1 MRKNTKLISLTLLCV
16 FCGFLIITIPTVR
29 AKPDEPKFLEEMV
42 PMRDGVSLYT
52 RIYLPGHGK
61 YPAIITRTPYGIGGP
76 GEPPDPTDLTQWP
89 DDIQHGYAY
98 VAQDTRGRYLSE
110 GKDRLFYDDGHDGY
124 DTIEWVATRSWC
136 NGKVGIHGGSASG
149 ITTYLAAGE
158 NPPHLVSAL
167 SYVASANL
175 YNDLTFD
182 GGAYRLDSIIW
193 TYSQTLQ
200 GLSDSHLAT
209 IPDPGNVPIYLGS
222 VYASLMDLMAHRTLD
237 SGATPLDSAT
247 WTNLPLKGGDPS
259 FSALQPFGDEILSN
273 PNEDEFRNKLNAQD
287 TIDIPMIHV
296 AGWYDFF
303 SRPSI
308 DAFVALQDKGNQK
321 LYVAPGTHENL
332 EFPSELYYNMYYD
345 WFDYWLKGEDTGIMD
360 EPSVY
365 YYVHGQDEWKW
376 ADQWPLGGIEYTNY
390 YLHEGGILSTEFSF
404 DGELPESYL
413 YDPMNPVLTWGGR
426 NLGLPAGSFDQRLVE
441 KDREDVLIYT
451 SEELT
456 ENLEISGPLKVVLSA
471 SSNCTDT
478 DFTAKLI
485 DVHPDG
491 STMLVGDGI
500 LRARFRE
507 SMSDPLLMTPGEIY
521 NFEINLGDMSHVFL
535 AGHRIQVDISS
546 SNFPKH
552 DRNLNTGGDLYTETE
567 EDIQI
572 ALNTIFHDDEFF
584 SYIILPVVEPKTNIF
599 DGYAKI
605 KKWGMKYNGPA
616 EFHIYDNGV
625 YLNFEGQWVKWDIC
639 RHWKIWKTEMYMCR
653 GELGSLVVIKKGSRI
668 IATGRKVIFKT
679 SWCKWCC

>member
-1 MRKNTKLISLTLLCV
+1 MRKNTKLISITLLCV
-16 FCGFLIITIPTVR
+16 FCGFLIITIPSVR
-29 AKPDEPKFLEEMV
+29 AKPDEPIFLEEMV

-52 RIYLPGHGK
+52 RIFLPGSGK

-98 VAQDTRGRYLSE
+98 VTQDTRGRYLSE
-110 GKDRLFYDDGHDGY
+110 GKDRLFYDDGPDGY
-124 DTIEWVATRSWC
+124 DTIEWVASQSWC

-182 GGAYRLDSIIW
+182 GGAYRQDALIW

-200 GLSDSHLAT
+200 GLSNSHLAT
-209 IPDPGNVPIYLGS
+209 IPDPWNIPAYLGS
-222 VYASLMDLMAHRTLD
+222 VYTSLMDLISHVTLAP
-237 SGATPLDSAT
+237 GATPLDSAT
-247 WTNLPLKGGDPS
+247 WTNLPLNGGDPS
-259 FSALQPFGDEILSN
+259 FSALQPFGDEILSH
-273 PNEDEFRNKLNAQD
+273 PNEDEFRNKINVQD

-321 LYVAPGTHENL
+321 LYVAPGTHGGL
-332 EFPSELYYNMYYD
+332 GFPSELYYSMYYD

-365 YYVHGQDEWKW
+365 YYVHGLDEWKW
-376 ADQWPLGGIEYTNY
+376 ADQWPLGGVEYTNY
-390 YLHEGGILSTEFSF
+390 YLHEGGILSTQFSS
-404 DGELPESYL
+404 DGELSESYL

-426 NLGLPAGSFDQRLVE
+426 NLGLPAGSFDQRPVE
-441 KDREDVLIYT
+441 MGRKDVLIYT
-451 SEELT
+451 SEELE

-491 STMLVGDGI
+491 SAMLVGDGI

-507 SMSDPLLMTPGEIY
+507 SMSDPILMTPGEIY

-572 ALNTIFHDDEFF
+572 ALNTIFHDDNFF

-605 KKWGMKYNGPA
+605 KKWGMRYNGPA
-616 EFHIYDNGV
+616 EMHIYDNGI
-625 YLNFEGQWVKWDIC
+625 YLNFEGQWLKWDIC
-639 RHWKIWKTEMYMCR
+639 RHWKTKHTEIYICR
-653 GELGSLVVIKKGSRI
+653 GELGSLIVIKKGSRI

-679 SWCKWCC
+679 PWCKFC